1 MKRTLLLLLALLAP
15 ATASAYVVY
24 DINCGNVTSIRI
36 ERHRDTV
43 GTITSYGWYHTVH
56 FELKPEAAESF
67 VRLRDKTPM
76 IPIMFRDKVYPRENI
91 RVISHR
97 RQLPLR
103 ASALTEHGDHGIT
116 FIAVREQEAFQLAKE
131 VCPALVPA
139 QVLVEGRYMDR
150 DPANPPVPEAVFPP
164 PTGDLVYDLSCDN
177 VARVLIVGT
186 EDGFLGG
193 RTPQGYAYHVSFGLK
208 PDAVDRFQ
216 PILNESRKIIGQ
228 NDATGAYSRKG
239 LFVTA
244 HGLPLRNDAPE
255 LKAHGEKSVNTL
267 IFQQEDAL
275 ATARF
280 VCPTAPIQLI
290 IPPRKPTNG
299 QQE

>member
-1 MKRTLLLLLALLAP
+1 MKRALLLLLALLLVP
-15 ATASAYVVY
+15 STASAYVVY
-24 DINCGNVTSIRI
+24 DITCDNVANIRI
-36 ERHRDTV
+36 ERLRDTV
-43 GTITSYGWYHTVH
+43 GNITSYGWYHTVH
-56 FELKPEAAESF
+56 FELKPEAAEAF
-67 VRLRDKTPM
+67 VRLRDATPK
-76 IPIMFRDKVYPRENI
+76 IPIRFRDKIYPRENI

-97 RQLPLR
+97 RTLPVR

-116 FIAVREQEAFQLAKE
+116 FIAVREREAFQLAEE

-139 QVLVEGRYMDR
+139 QVLVEGRLVDP
-150 DPANPPVPEAVFPP
+150 DPANPPVPEALFPP
-164 PTGDLVYDLSCDN
+164 PTGDLVYDISCEN
-177 VARVLIVGT
+177 IARVLIVRS
-186 EDGFLGG
+186 EDSFLGLH
-193 RTPQGYAYHVSFGLK
+193 TPQGYVYSVSFRLK
-208 PDAVDRFQ
+208 PDASDRFQ

-244 HGLPLRNDAPE
+244 HGQPLRNDVPE
-255 LKAHGEKSVNTL
+255 RKAHGEKSVNTL

-290 IPPRKPTNG
+290 IPPRRHSPG
-299 QQE
+299 QN

>member
-1 MKRTLLLLLALLAP
+1 MKRALLLLLALLAP

-24 DINCGNVTSIRI
+24 DINCDNVASIRI

-43 GTITSYGWYHTVH
+43 GNITSYGWYHTVH

-67 VRLRDKTPM
+67 VRLRDATPKISM
-76 IPIMFRDKVYPRENI
+76 KYRDNSYLRVNI
-91 RVISHR
+91 RIISQR

-103 ASALTEHGDHGIT
+103 ASALTSYGDTGPT
-116 FIAVREQEAFQLAKE
+116 LVAVREQEAFQLAKE

-139 QVLVEGRYMDR
+139 QVLVEGRLVAP
-150 DPANPPVPEAVFPP
+150 DPANPPVPEALFPP
-164 PTGDLVYDLSCDN
+164 PTGELVYDLSCDN
-177 VARVLIVGT
+177 VARVLIVRL
-186 EDGFLGG
+186 EDSFLGQ
-193 RTPQGYAYHVSFGLK
+193 RTPQGCAYSVAFRLK
-208 PDAVDRFQ
+208 SDAADRIQ
-216 PILNESRKIIGQ
+216 PILNESQKIIGQ
-228 NDATGAYSRKG
+228 NNATGAYSRKG

-290 IPPRKPTNG
+290 IPPRMSSPG
-299 QQE
+299 QN